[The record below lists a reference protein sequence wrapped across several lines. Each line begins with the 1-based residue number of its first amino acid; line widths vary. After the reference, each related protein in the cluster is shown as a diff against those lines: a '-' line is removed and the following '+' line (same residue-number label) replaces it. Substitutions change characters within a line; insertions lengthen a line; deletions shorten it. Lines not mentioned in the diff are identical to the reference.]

1 MSTHLKEKLEKIEKL
16 LERLALQSAKG
27 IPIVVEGPNDIN
39 VLRKLALC
47 GDIIAAKTRKS
58 FLALV
63 TEIEKLDV
71 EEIILLMDFDRRG
84 TEWIKHLTQYLE
96 QTKVKPNTF
105 FWQELRNLVSRDV
118 KDIEG
123 LLPYL
128 HTLKKKSGNSQT
140 VNSPLGQ
147 ETSVSGIRKL

>member
-1 MSTHLKEKLEKIEKL
+1 MKSQGKTTLSTRLEEKIEKIEEL
-16 LERLALQSAKG
+16 LERLAIQSAKG
-27 IPIVVEGPNDIN
+27 TPIIVEGQNDIN
-39 VLRKLALC
+39 TLRKLALC
-47 GDIIAAKTRKS
+47 GDIIAAKTKKS

-71 EEIILLMDFDRRG
+71 EEVILLMDFDRRG
-84 TEWIKHLTQYLE
+84 KEWTKRLTHYLE

-105 FWQELRNLVSRDV
+105 FWQELHNLLGHAV

-123 LLPYL
+123 ILPYL

-140 VNSPLGQ
+140 
-147 ETSVSGIRKL
+147 IIKRKL